1 MKLSIAA
8 LILLAA
14 CQSAEGTHAT
24 SASLNPTHLRC
35 EHKIDPL
42 GISVRAPR
50 LDWRV
55 EAVDA
60 NARGL
65 AQTAWQILVAS
76 DAALLAS
83 DRGDLWDSGEVRSAS
98 TTDIEYRGRVLAFGS
113 AAHWKVRVWDQ
124 DGRRSSWSAPAT
136 FSVGPLDAA
145 DWNAQWIGWD
155 APRERAEVHRLGLEG
170 ASWIWTAGD
179 DALHAPECERWF
191 RGHFS
196 VPAENPVHTAKL
208 LVSVDN
214 YCDVFLNGVR
224 LGGNADDLDGWR
236 RALEFD
242 VVKKLHGGDNVIAIR
257 AKNAALGA
265 AGVIAKLAVNAGE
278 TTELVVGS
286 GASWRTSASASD
298 GWSDE
303 RFDEAGWSPV
313 GVIGAYGVEPWT
325 TQVFVGLLLPPPRLL
340 RKSFTLEKRVRR
352 ATLYASALG
361 LYRFEVNGSRVG
373 GDFFTPGWTDYTKRV
388 YYQTYDV
395 TAFVRGGANALGATL
410 ADGWYSG
417 YVGYGGHRDH
427 YGDKTR
433 LLAELVLE
441 HDDGTRTVIGTDG
454 SWKAATG
461 PLLEADFLM
470 GESYDARAEI
480 AGWSTG
486 AFDDHA
492 WSSVVAGAPLQ
503 PKVEAHPGVPVREI
517 AELAPREVREV
528 APDVYV
534 LNLGQNIAGVARLRV
549 HGDAGRKI
557 TLRYA
562 ERVDADGSIYTAN
575 LRGARA
581 TDTYVCKGGAE
592 ELWQPQFTFHGF
604 QYIEVSGLG
613 AKPAPGSIVGVALS
627 SDTPMVGEL
636 ETSDAMVNKIVSN
649 TRWTQRMN
657 FIDVPTDCPQ
667 RDERLGWT
675 GDAQTYIRTACY
687 LADAEAFYTKWLIDL
702 DDAQRAD
709 GQFPMV
715 APLKVAGDDG
725 GPAWADAGVV
735 CPYAVYDGYADQPLL
750 ESHYDSMKRFVEFC
764 EKRSVNL
771 LPPKEFHCFG
781 DWVSLQADT
790 PKEVI
795 FEAYFAGSA
804 RLLAKS
810 AAALGRKE
818 DAARFGKLYDDVRG
832 AFNRAYID
840 AQGRIQGDTQCD
852 YVLALAFDLVE
863 GDRRAQASKR
873 LVELIADRDW
883 HLSTGFVGT
892 RDLMLVLRKI
902 GRTDVAYRL
911 LHNKTYPSWGFE
923 VENGATTIWERW
935 DGWTTQKG
943 FQDPG
948 MNSFAHYAFGAVTQW
963 MFETI
968 GGIRALEP
976 GFAKIL
982 IRPEPGGELTSARTS
997 YDSIRGPIT
1006 TEWKLAGARLELDVR
1021 VPPNTTAE
1029 IHVPTRAAASVTES
1043 GRPARSSPG
1052 VSFVRADADEAVYA
1066 VGSGR
1071 YAFACDQAVVRRL
1084 GP

>member
-1 MKLSIAA
+1 MKLSIVCLFLLVGCRSAA
-8 LILLAA
+8 
-14 CQSAEGTHAT
+14 GTQDA
-24 SASLNPTHLRC
+24 SASLRPAHLRC

-42 GISVRAPR
+42 GIGVRAPR

-60 NARGL
+60 DERGL
-65 AQTAWQILVAS
+65 AQSAWQILVAS
-76 DAALLAS
+76 DAALLAK
-83 DRGDLWDSGEVRSAS
+83 DRADLWDSGEVRSAS
-98 TTDIEYRGRVLAFGS
+98 TTDIEYRGRPLACGS
-113 AAHWKVRVWDQ
+113 IAHWKVRVWDEQ
-124 DGRRSSWSAPAT
+124 GRRSSWSAPAT
-136 FSVGPLDAA
+136 FSVGPLEAT
-145 DWNAQWIGWD
+145 DWEAQWIGWD
-155 APRERAEVHRLGLEG
+155 APLERSAHRLGLEG
-170 ASWIWTAGD
+170 ARWIWTAGD

-191 RGHFS
+191 RGHFQ
-196 VPAENPVHTAKL
+196 VPLGSTVHNAAL

-214 YCDVFLNGVR
+214 YCDVLLNGRR
-224 LGGNADDLDGWR
+224 LGGNADELDGWR
-236 RALEFD
+236 HALKFD
-242 VVKKLHGGDNVIAIR
+242 VAADVHAGENVIAIR
-257 AKNAALGA
+257 AKNAAPGA
-265 AGVIAKLAVNAGE
+265 AGMIAKLVVNAGE
-278 TTELVVGS
+278 TSELSVKS
-286 GASWRTSASASD
+286 GASWRASARASD
-298 GWSDE
+298 GWSAE
-303 RFDEAGWSPV
+303 RFDDAGWSPSAEIGEF
-313 GVIGAYGVEPWT
+313 GVAPWT
-325 TQVFVGLLLPPPRLL
+325 KQVSVGLVLPPPRLL
-340 RKSFTLEKRVRR
+340 RKTFVLTKGVRR

-361 LYRFEVNGSRVG
+361 LYRLELNGARVG
-373 GDFFTPGWTDYTKRV
+373 RDFFTPGWTDYEKRA
-388 YYQTYDV
+388 YFQTYDV
-395 TAFVRGGANALGATL
+395 TAAVKAGANALGATL

-433 LLAELVLE
+433 LLVQLVVE

-461 PLLEADFLM
+461 PLWEADLLM
-470 GESYDARAEI
+470 GESYDARAEV
-480 AGWSTG
+480 AGWSTA
-486 AFDDHA
+486 AFDDRA
-492 WSSVVAGAPLQ
+492 WSGVVTGASIH
-503 PKVEAHPGVPVREI
+503 PKVDAHPGVPVREI

-534 LNLGQNIAGVARLRV
+534 LDLGQNIAGVARLRV
-549 HGDAGRKI
+549 RGEAGRKI

-562 ERVDADGSIYTAN
+562 ERVNADGTIYTAN

-592 ELWQPQFTFHGF
+592 EAWQPQFTFHGF

-627 SDTPMVGEL
+627 SDTPMVAEF
-636 ETSDAMVNKIVSN
+636 ETSDATVNKIYRN
-649 TRWTQRMN
+649 TWWTQRMN

-675 GDAQTYIRTACY
+675 GDAQTYIRTACF

-725 GPAWADAGVV
+725 GPAWADAGVI
-735 CPYAVYDGYADQPLL
+735 CPSAVFDVYADRPLL
-750 ESHYDSMKRFVEFC
+750 EAHYPSMKRFVEFC
-764 EKRSVNL
+764 EKRSVGL

-804 RLLAKS
+804 RLVAKS
-810 AAALGRKE
+810 AATLGLRD
-818 DAARFGKLYDDVRG
+818 DAARFGKLHDDIRR
-832 AFNRAYID
+832 AFNEAYVD
-840 AQGRIQGDTQCD
+840 ARGRIRGDTQCD

-863 GDRRAQASKR
+863 GERRAQAAQR
-873 LVELIADRDW
+873 LVELIAERDW

-892 RDLMLVLRKI
+892 RDLMLVLSKI

-923 VENGATTIWERW
+923 IENGATSIWERW

-982 IRPEPGGELTSARTS
+982 IRPEPGGELSFARTS
-997 YDSIRGPIT
+997 YDSIRGPIAT
-1006 TEWKLAGARLELDVR
+1006 AWKLVGGRLMLDVT

-1029 IHVPTRAAASVTES
+1029 IRVPTLDATSVTES
-1043 GRPARSSPG
+1043 GRPALSSPG
-1052 VSFVRADADEAVYA
+1052 VTFVRADAEAAVYL

-1071 YAFACDQAVVRRL
+1071 YAFACDKPVVRRL
-1084 GP
+1084 RE